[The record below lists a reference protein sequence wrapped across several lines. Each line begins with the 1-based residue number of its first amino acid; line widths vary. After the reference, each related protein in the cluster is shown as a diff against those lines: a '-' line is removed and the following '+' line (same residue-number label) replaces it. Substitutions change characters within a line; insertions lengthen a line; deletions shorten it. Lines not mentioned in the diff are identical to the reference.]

1 MCNHKV
7 VFYTPENKTNTK
19 SYFRTP
25 GADIVESS
33 DSFTIHL
40 NLPGVKKEDLE
51 ITVVEQLLT
60 VTGKLK
66 RALKEGEQYLINE
79 IRHAGYQR
87 KFKLAESI
95 ETENIA
101 AEFSDGVLSIA
112 LAKKPEIQPRTI
124 NIK

>member
-7 VFYTPENKTNTK
+7 VFYAPENQTSTK

-33 DSFTIHL
+33 NTFTIHL

-51 ITVVEQLLT
+51 ITVVEHLLT
-60 VTGKLK
+60 VTGKIK
-66 RALKEGEQYLINE
+66 RELKEGEQYLINE
-79 IRHAGYQR
+79 IRHSGYQR

-95 ETENIA
+95 ETEKID
-101 AEFSDGVLSIA
+101 AEFSDGVLSIT
-112 LAKKPEIQPRTI
+112 LTKKPEIQPRTI